1 MFNSF
6 IVASVAIFKQGDLD
20 KNGKE
25 PVILV
30 PIAGT
35 CPNRNVLSGT
45 VAENMGIETGKTY
58 LFSVREAESDPE
70 YGRRFVFTN
79 VNELSGAETL
89 DVCLKLGPAVM
100 LDASENAAQTAT
112 KEIDANVAIGT
123 ILK

>member
-70 YGRRFVFTN
+70 YGRRFVFTK

-89 DVCLKLGPAVM
+89 DVCLKLGPATM
-100 LDASENAAQTAT
+100 LDASESTSQTA
-112 KEIDANVAIGT
+112 KEVDANVALGSV
-123 ILK
+123 LK